1 TLLHDLLDEQIN
13 HKNGSI
19 EEYQQIKRLVRSL
32 VSNEQL
38 DDEQLLQLLPEIY
51 NYGIRGEIAQSLPDH
66 MMDNKDNIETW
77 KDVIQ
82 NTDVKELTVRHHL
95 MHAILI
101 NVHLPYMF
109 HCAKHATTYDQ
120 VCLQLNTNTCAE

>member
-1 TLLHDLLDEQIN
+1 MTLTVHNQLTLLHDLLDEQIN

-66 MMDNKDNIETW
+66 IMDNKDNIETW

-82 NTDVKELTVRHHL
+82 NTHL
-95 MHAILI
+95 
-101 NVHLPYMF
+101 
-109 HCAKHATTYDQ
+109 K
-120 VCLQLNTNTCAE
+120 